1 VLLVGAGPGDPELLT
16 VRAARALAAAEVV
29 VHDRLVSAEVL
40 AMAPAAARRI
50 DVGKTPKNHPV
61 PQERINALLI
71 ELAAKGLIV
80 VRLKGGDPLIFGR
93 GGEEAEALRAA
104 GVPLEIVPGVTAA
117 QAAAAATGVGLTRRG
132 LATGVRYVTGHC
144 RGDAPLELDWAG
156 LADPATTL
164 VVYMGAASIGE
175 IAARLMAHGMPGDTP
190 VLAVAAVTLSRERR
204 LLSRLDAIARDAAEA
219 GLAAPVL
226 FIIGR
231 VVEVAQPGFVRRV
244 ARAVESGMP
253 RGLHA

>member
-1 VLLVGAGPGDPELLT
+1 VLLVGAGPGDPDLLT
-16 VRAARALAAAEVV
+16 LKAVKALARAQVV

-40 AMAPAAARRI
+40 AMAPPAARRI
-50 DVGKTPKNHPV
+50 DVGKAPKDHPV
-61 PQERINALLI
+61 PQDSINALLI
-71 ELAAKGLIV
+71 DLATRGLTV

-104 GVPLEIVPGVTAA
+104 GIPVEIVPGITAA
-117 QAAAAATGVGLTRRG
+117 QAAAASTGVGLTRRG
-132 LATGVRYVTGHC
+132 LASGVRYITGHC
-144 RGDAPLELDWAG
+144 RGGAPLELDWAG

-164 VVYMGAASIGE
+164 VVYMGGASMAE
-175 IAARLMAHGMPGDTP
+175 IAARLMAHGMPGSMP
-190 VLAVAAVTLSRERR
+190 VLAVAAATLPGERR

-219 GLAAPVL
+219 GLTAPVL

-231 VVEVAQPGFVRRV
+231 VVEVYQPCPPDWVVR
-244 ARAVESGMP
+244 ALASGIP